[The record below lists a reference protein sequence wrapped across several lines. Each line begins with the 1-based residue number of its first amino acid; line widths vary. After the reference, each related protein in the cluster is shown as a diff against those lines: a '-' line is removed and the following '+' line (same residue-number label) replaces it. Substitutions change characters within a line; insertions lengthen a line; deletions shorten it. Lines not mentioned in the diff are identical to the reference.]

1 MDDVEHIPN
10 VRVPRQFE
18 AFYRQEYAV
27 VLALTY
33 VLSGSRPTVE
43 DLSVA
48 EIAEILEIAGGTV
61 KALLHQGRERLERQ
75 FRAKG
80 WADEL

>member
-33 VLSGSRPTVE
+33 VLSGSRPAAE
-43 DLSVA
+43 DLTQEAFLRATGTGIQSVVWRHRRRG
-48 EIAEILEIAGGTV
+48 IV
-61 KALLHQGRERLERQ
+61 
-75 FRAKG
+75 G
-80 WADEL
+80 WR